1 MVFSWKSGK
10 KIVTLHER
18 NNTKKN
24 KKKTTM
30 KTYGLLLLFVV
41 VAFVS
46 CGQKQEEEEKIRKVR
61 LETVESGNA
70 DKTALYPGTVKAA
83 EDVSLAFRV
92 SGVILRYAAEEGSYV
107 RKGQLIVEMDAT
119 DYKVQMD
126 ATEAEYQQIKAEA
139 SRVMAMY
146 ADSVVTPNDYDKAV
160 YGLQQITAKRQH
172 HQDELAYTK
181 LYAPFD
187 GYIQKH
193 IMEAHESVVAG
204 MPVVSMVGNGRP
216 EIEIN
221 IPASEYAERDRFTA
235 YSCTFGIYEGVEYS
249 LSLISITPKANN
261 NQLYTMRLA
270 IDTAGKEIP
279 SPGINGTVRISKV
292 VSNANEADKNID
304 DRETFTISA
313 NSILYENGQAWVYV
327 YNQSSTVGK
336 TPIIVKEIKS
346 DGSVVILAEGIKEG
360 DRIVASGVRSV
371 KDGQKVEIMQ
381 ESSSTNVGGLL

>member
-1 MVFSWKSGK
+1 
-10 KIVTLHER
+10 
-18 NNTKKN
+18 
-24 KKKTTM
+24 M
-30 KTYGLLLLFVV
+30 KTYGLLLLFAVV
-41 VAFVS
+41 ILVS
-46 CGQKQEEEEKIRKVR
+46 CAQKQKEEEKLRKVR
-61 LETVESGNA
+61 LETVKSGNT
-70 DKTALYPGTVKAA
+70 DRTALYPGTVKAA

-107 RKGQLIVEMDAT
+107 RKGQLIVEIDPK
-119 DYKVQMD
+119 DYRVQMD

-139 SRVMAMY
+139 SRIMAMY
-146 ADSVVTPNDYDKAV
+146 ADSVATPNDYDKAV

-172 HQDELAYTK
+172 HKDELEYTK

-193 IMEAHESVVAG
+193 LMEAHESVVAG
-204 MPVVSMVGNGRP
+204 MPVVSMVGNGCP

-249 LSLISITPKANN
+249 LNLISLTPKANN

-270 IDTAGKEIP
+270 IDTTGKEIP
-279 SPGINGTVRISKV
+279 SPGINGTVRISKT
-292 VSNANEADKNID
+292 AGQGKEID
-304 DRETFTISA
+304 ESTCEVETFTISS

-327 YNQSSTVGK
+327 YSQSSTVGK
-336 TPIIVKEIKS
+336 TPITVREVKS
-346 DGSVVILAEGIKEG
+346 DGNAIISAEGIKEG
-360 DRIVASGVRSV
+360 DKIVASGVRSV
-371 KDGQKVEIMQ
+371 KDGQKVEIMK